1 MGAWSAILDIIASV
15 LGFFKPKTDPTQV
28 QLADSNA
35 RAQEQ
40 LTQAENTNATLS
52 QASAARADADAASM
66 RAVVGDTSPE
76 VDAAANERLRQQFP
90 GELGG

>member
-1 MGAWSAILDIIASV
+1 MLSAILKIIAWV
-15 LGFFKPKTDPTQV
+15 TGFLQPKSDPTQV

-52 QASAARADADAASM
+52 QAAAARANADAASM
-66 RAVVGDTSPE
+66 RAVVGNTSPE

-90 GELGG
+90 GEFGD